1 MKITELQKLIRE
13 EVKKIVNE
21 STMNGF
27 QPTILDRTNQIDNRI
42 FKKALTENTD
52 ITNYYKDYSKEVKNA
67 AKIVKDII
75 SKMDMRVSQDTEL
88 YDAIIELVNA
98 YAQDYTDNIDMERD
112 TF

>member
-42 FKKALTENTD
+42 FKKSLTENTD

-98 YAQDYTDNIDMERD
+98 YAQDYTDNIDMERN